1 MTTGSVNYNAV
12 LADLESRKAQ
22 IESAIA
28 AVKAIIAASGVS
40 FDGAN
45 GGVISPN
52 NIPTG
57 AFLRLSI
64 ADATKK
70 FLDMVKTKQSVPQIT
85 QALERGGLPPAK
97 TNTVYAVLR
106 RRENDIGDIIR
117 LGDEW
122 ALAEWYPNNPNLRK
136 RTPEKPKAKK
146 SKAKKKPTVKKAAP
160 TVETASSADLDTI
173 ELADPQFS
181 KADIAERIIRNAG
194 EPVHAKEIADRL
206 TNLYGKPSTNRTV
219 AASMYQ
225 DPKKRFTNLGENL
238 WDLTER
244 QQEKDGAQI

>member
-1 MTTGSVNYNAV
+1 MTDVNVNYNAV
-12 LADLESRKAQ
+12 LADLEKRKAQ
-22 IESAIA
+22 IESAID
-28 AVKAIIAASGVS
+28 AVKAILAAIGGGSS
-40 FDGAN
+40 DAAN
-45 GGVISPN
+45 GGIFSPE

-70 FLDMVKTKQSVPQIT
+70 YLDMVKTKQSVPQIT

-122 ALAEWYPNNPNLRK
+122 ALAEWYPNNPNIRK
-136 RTPEKPKAKK
+136 RSSEKAKPKRH
-146 SKAKKKPTVKKAAP
+146 KAKKKTTVKKAMP
-160 TVETASSADLDTI
+160 TVAATASPAAETV
-173 ELADPQFS
+173 EPAEPQVS
-181 KADIAERIIRNAG
+181 KADIIQGLIRATG
-194 EPVHAKEIADRL
+194 APIHAKLLAEKL
-206 TNLYGKPSTNRTV
+206 TNDYGKPSTSRTV

-225 DPKKRFTNLGENL
+225 DPKKRFRNIGENTWEL
-238 WDLTER
+238 V
-244 QQEKDGAQI
+244 EK

>member
-28 AVKAIIAASGVS
+28 AVKAIIAASGGG

-45 GGVISPN
+45 GSVISPD
-52 NIPTG
+52 NIPVG

-97 TNTVYAVLR
+97 PNTVYAVLR
-106 RRENDIGDIIR
+106 RRESEIGDVIR

-136 RTPEKPKAKK
+136 RSEKAKPKK
-146 SKAKKKPTVKKAAP
+146 SKAKRKAAP
-160 TVETASSADLDTI
+160 KKASPAVSPPA
-173 ELADPQFS
+173 LAEPAIS
-181 KADIAERIIRNAG
+181 KADAAEKVIRDAG
-194 EPVHAKEIADRL
+194 GPVHAKVIAEIL
-206 TNLYGKPSTNRTV
+206 TKDYSKPSTNRTV

-238 WDLTER
+238 WDLVER
-244 QQEKDGAQI
+244 QQQEKDGAQI

>member
-1 MTTGSVNYNAV
+1 MTTGNVNYNAV

-28 AVKAIIAASGVS
+28 AVKAILAALGGSL
-40 FDGAN
+40 DGAN
-45 GGVISPN
+45 GGVISPED
-52 NIPTG
+52 IPRG

-70 FLDMVKTKQSVPQIT
+70 YLDMVKTKQSVPQIT

-122 ALAEWYPNNPNLRK
+122 ALAEWYPNNPNIRK
-136 RTPEKPKAKK
+136 RVSEKAKPKKA
-146 SKAKKKPTVKKAAP
+146 KAKKKTPVKKAAAPPAP
-160 TVETASSADLDTI
+160 TISSA
-173 ELADPQFS
+173 ELAELDGFHIVEPQLS
-181 KADIAERIIRNAG
+181 KADIAEGIIRQAG
-194 EPVHAKEIADRL
+194 EPVHAKVIAERL
-206 TNLYGKPSTNRTV
+206 TNEYGKPSTNRTV

-225 DPKKRFTNLGENL
+225 DPKKRFKNLGENV
-238 WDLTER
+238 WDLA
-244 QQEKDGAQI
+244 EK